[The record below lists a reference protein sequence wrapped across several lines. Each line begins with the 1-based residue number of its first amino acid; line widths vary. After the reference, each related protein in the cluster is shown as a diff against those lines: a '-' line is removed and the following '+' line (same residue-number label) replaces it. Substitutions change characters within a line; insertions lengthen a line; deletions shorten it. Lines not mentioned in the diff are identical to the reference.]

1 MNPKPPVF
9 DDINFWPFWEILVV
23 FAITVI
29 MNLKVI
35 SAWSRWGFFFFL
47 VILHI
52 LKNICAKFQLAIIF
66 GWVSLRIDRT
76 IMWMGA

>member
-1 MNPKPPVF
+1 MKSVTPTVA
-9 DDINFWPFWEILVV
+9 EIKEQD
-23 FAITVI
+23 
-29 MNLKVI
+29 M
-35 SAWSRWGFFFFL
+35 